1 MSNLKISSINVNG
14 LNDRNMQLQLVNHIK
29 FKKLDV
35 IYIQEHN
42 LRDKSLLS
50 TDLLS
55 ICDVYINL
63 AINQKGGTAILISKK
78 MNYELLSSELSADS
92 RIISIRIKYYE
103 NVLHLINVYAPASAT
118 YSERDNFFQEDLLY
132 YLRNNINNVILGGD
146 WNCVLSPRDC
156 QSQNIQV
163 SKALLNVVRS
173 LRCKD
178 AWFIKNNSVEY
189 TFARQNYGSRLD

>member
-1 MSNLKISSINVNG
+1 M
-14 LNDRNMQLQLVNHIK
+14 
-29 FKKLDV
+29 
-35 IYIQEHN
+35 
-42 LRDKSLLS
+42 DKSLLS

-103 NVLHLINVYAPASAT
+103 NVLHFINVYAPASAT
-118 YSERDNFFQEDLLY
+118 YSERDIFFQEDLLY

-163 SKALLNVVRS
+163 SKALLNVEDHWDVRMLGLLKIILLNIPS
-173 LRCKD
+173 RDK
-178 AWFIKNNSVEY
+178 IMVV
-189 TFARQNYGSRLD
+189 GSIDSMLKI